1 MSKISFLG
9 SVTDSDALGNR
20 RWRIVST
27 LLFVVFS
34 LALLARYG
42 YVWKWVE
49 SLSLFVPD
57 PVFFHS
63 FLNNPGGMLA
73 YAGAFLTQFL
83 YYPFWGS
90 CLLVLLLL
98 GTQQLTCRLFRLEGV
113 SYLCSFIPSFLLLT
127 AVLDLGYTWATL
139 KAPGHFFMP
148 TLGVIFALSC
158 LALFRWVKVYYA
170 RLVLLP
176 VIVALYPFCGFY
188 ALFAAGL
195 CLIDEC
201 VNRPGKK
208 SWAVALV
215 GVVSIVL
222 FPKLYYYGWGATE
235 QELSRLYVAGLP
247 PFYIRKAEFMLWLP
261 FLLLLAYYLL
271 LSLGAFTAGVA
282 DRSSRWRA
290 SGSWGLFVAGMLF
303 TLWQAYGNPNFE
315 AGVRSSLAIEAGD
328 WQEAAKAAGRV
339 RAGAT
344 RDVVINGRMA
354 NSYLGRPFSRDPE
367 PMIPATYKD
376 SRQGLLT
383 FMQLCGLNMNY
394 YGGQTNICYRWAVEL
409 SVEYGFRI
417 CYLKLLVKCALLNGE
432 YALAKKYNDQIGQ
445 TLFHKDWAERYGRLI
460 DRPELISQDPEFARI
475 PKDPL
480 PNRFVE

>member
-1 MSKISFLG
+1 M
-9 SVTDSDALGNR
+9 
-20 RWRIVST
+20 
-27 LLFVVFS
+27 
-34 LALLARYG
+34 
-42 YVWKWVE
+42 
-49 SLSLFVPD
+49 
-57 PVFFHS
+57 
-63 FLNNPGGMLA
+63 
-73 YAGAFLTQFL
+73 
-83 YYPFWGS
+83 
-90 CLLVLLLL
+90 
-98 GTQQLTCRLFRLEGV
+98 
-113 SYLCSFIPSFLLLT
+113 
-127 AVLDLGYTWATL
+127 LDLGYTWATL

-148 TLGVIFALSC
+148 ALGVIFALSC

-195 CLIDEC
+195 CLLDEC

-282 DRSSRWRA
+282 NRSSRWRA

-328 WQEAAKAAGRV
+328 WQEAAKEAGRV
-339 RAGAT
+339 RVGAT

-354 NSYLGRPFSRDPE
+354 DSYLGRPVSQDPV

-394 YGGQTNICYRWAVEL
+394 YSGQTNICYRWAVE
-409 SVEYGFRI
+409 
-417 CYLKLLVKCALLNGE
+417 
-432 YALAKKYNDQIGQ
+432 
-445 TLFHKDWAERYGRLI
+445 
-460 DRPELISQDPEFARI
+460 
-475 PKDPL
+475 
-480 PNRFVE
+480 